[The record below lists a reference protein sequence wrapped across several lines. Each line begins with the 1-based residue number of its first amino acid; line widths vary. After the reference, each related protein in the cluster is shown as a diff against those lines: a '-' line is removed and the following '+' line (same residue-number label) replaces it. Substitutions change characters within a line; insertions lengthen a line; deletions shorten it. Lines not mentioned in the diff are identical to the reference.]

1 MACILL
7 RATLQCQCSQTTVS
21 ALFCNKTR
29 ERTMASK
36 LEALERWVNEV
47 AALTRPDRIHWCDG
61 SDAQYQALVR
71 QMLQTGTLVELNQQ
85 THPGCYLHRSHPSDV
100 ARVEQLTLVCH
111 PREEDA
117 GPNNHWMAP
126 ADAHAK
132 IDAMFEGCMVGRT
145 MYVIPYCMGPIDS
158 PLSRCG
164 VEITDSAYVVANMQI
179 MTHMGTPALAR
190 IEREAQLPGNT
201 FVKGL
206 HSIGELDPERRFIMH
221 FPAEL
226 SIKSYGSG
234 YGGNALLGK
243 KCHALR
249 IASNQARSEGWLA
262 EHMLIV
268 GIENP
273 QGKTHYIAAAFPSAC
288 GKTNLSML
296 IPPEG
301 YLRDGWKVWTI
312 GDDICWMRPGA
323 DGRLYAI
330 NPEAGFFGVAPGTS
344 DTTNHNA
351 MQCIS
356 HDTIF
361 TNVAITADNQP
372 WWEGL
377 PGTPVT
383 DWQGR
388 PYDAANGPAAHPN
401 SRFTVSAK
409 QCPTWSEKA
418 EAPQGVPLSAIVF
431 GGRRPSL
438 LPLVMEARDWTH
450 GVLMGAAMGS
460 ETTAAATGEVGVL
473 RRDSMAMK
481 PFCGYHYGDYFAHWL
496 SFDRPGA
503 KLPHVFHVNWF
514 RKGKDGK
521 FLWPG
526 FGDNLRV
533 LEWMINRVE
542 GKAHG
547 VETPIG
553 IVPADGE
560 LELDGLKLDRTQ
572 LDELLAVDNAGWQ
585 SELSAIGEYLETF
598 APRLPQRLR
607 EEQQRVA
614 MALDQAAGQPQPRHE
629 AAAS

>member
-1 MACILL
+1 
-7 RATLQCQCSQTTVS
+7 
-21 ALFCNKTR
+21 
-29 ERTMASK
+29 MAST

-47 AALTRPDRIHWCDG
+47 AALTRPAKIHWCDG
-61 SDAQYQALVR
+61 SDAEYQTLVR
-71 QMLQTGTLVELNQQ
+71 QMLDDGTLIELNQQ
-85 THPGCYLHRSHPSDV
+85 THPGCYLHRSHPGDV
-100 ARVEQLTLVCH
+100 ARVEHLTFVCH
-111 PREEDA
+111 ANREDS

-126 ADAHAK
+126 AEAHAK
-132 IDAMFEGCMVGRT
+132 MDALFDGCMEGRT

-164 VEITDSAYVVANMQI
+164 VEITDSPYVVANMRI
-179 MTHMGTPALAR
+179 MTRMGSAAQQR
-190 IEREAQLPGNT
+190 IEREGT

-221 FPAEL
+221 FPEER
-226 SIKSYGSG
+226 SIQSYGSG

-249 IASNQARSEGWLA
+249 IASNQARDEGWLA

-273 QGKTHYIAAAFPSAC
+273 QGETHYIAAAFPSAC
-288 GKTNLSML
+288 GKTNLAML

-301 YLRDGWKVWTI
+301 YRRDGWKVWTV

-330 NPEAGFFGVAPGTS
+330 NPEAGFFGAAPGTS
-344 DTTNHNA
+344 ASSNPNA
-351 MQCIS
+351 LATIA

-388 PYDAANGPAAHPN
+388 PCDPANGPAAHPN
-401 SRFTVSAK
+401 ARFTVSAK
-409 QCPTWSEKA
+409 QCPTWSPKA
-418 EAPQGVPLSAIVF
+418 EDAQGVPISAIVF

-460 ETTAAATGEVGVL
+460 ETTAAAAGAVGVL

-503 KLPHVFHVNWF
+503 KLPKVFHVNWF
-514 RKGKDGK
+514 RKGKDGQ

-533 LEWMINRVE
+533 LEWMIARVA
-542 GKAHG
+542 GKARG
-547 VETPIG
+547 AETPIG
-553 IVPADGE
+553 TLPAPGE
-560 LELDGLKLDRTQ
+560 LKLDGLNLDP
-572 LDELLAVDNAGWQ
+572 LALAELLAVDQAGWQ
-585 SELSAIGEYLETF
+585 AELGAIGEYLDSF
-598 APRLPQRLR
+598 APRMPAALR
-607 EEQQRVA
+607 AEQQRVA
-614 MALDQAAGQPQPRHE
+614 RALETTER
-629 AAAS
+629 AAATA

>member
-1 MACILL
+1 M
-7 RATLQCQCSQTTVS
+7 TSS
-21 ALFCNKTR
+21 
-29 ERTMASK
+29 
-36 LEALERWVNEV
+36 LEALQHWVNDV
-47 AALTRPDRIHWCDG
+47 AMLTRPARIHWCDG
-61 SDAQYQALVR
+61 SDAEYRRLVQ
-71 QMLQTGTLVELNQQ
+71 QMLQTGTLIELNQQ
-85 THPGCYLHRSHPSDV
+85 THPGCYLHRSSPCDV
-100 ARVEQLTLVCH
+100 ARVEHLTFVCH
-111 PREEDA
+111 PDEQDA

-126 ADAHAK
+126 AEAHAK
-132 IDAMFEGCMVGRT
+132 IDALFDGCMEGRT

-158 PLSRCG
+158 PLARCG
-164 VEITDSAYVVANMQI
+164 VEITDSPYVVANMKI
-179 MTHMGTPALAR
+179 MTRMGAAAQAR
-190 IEREAQLPGNT
+190 IEREGK
-201 FVKGL
+201 FIKGL
-206 HSIGELDPERRFIMH
+206 HSTGELDPERRFIMH
-221 FPAEL
+221 FPADL

-249 IASNQARSEGWLA
+249 IASHQARSEGWLA

-273 QGKTHYIAAAFPSAC
+273 RGETHYVAAAFPSAC
-288 GKTNLSML
+288 GKTNLAML

-301 YLRDGWKVWTI
+301 YRQDGWKVWTV

-344 DTTNHNA
+344 DVTNPNA
-351 MQCIS
+351 LRSIS

-361 TNVAITADNQP
+361 TNVAVTADNQP

-409 QCPTWSEKA
+409 QCPTWSDMA
-418 EAPQGVPLSAIVF
+418 EAAQGVPISAIVF

-438 LPLVMEARDWTH
+438 LPLVMEARDWSH

-460 ETTAAATGEVGVL
+460 ETTAAATGAVGVL

-496 SFDRPGA
+496 SLDKPGA
-503 KLPHVFHVNWF
+503 RLPKVFHVNWF

-542 GKAHG
+542 QRVDG

-553 IVPADGE
+553 ILPADGE
-560 LELDGLKLDRTQ
+560 LELEGLELDATQ
-572 LDELLAVDNAGWQ
+572 LDELLGVDNAGWRT
-585 SELSAIGEYLETF
+585 ELTAIGEYLQTF
-598 APRLPQRLR
+598 APRLPERLR
-607 EEQQRVA
+607 REQQRVA
-614 MALDQAAGQPQPRHE
+614 KALDDANAQPRRE
-629 AAAS
+629 AAAH